1 MVGGGGE
8 SVRVSVERGTARVW
22 KGAREREK
30 KRRAAAV
37 VGAAES
43 SGGEGTH

>member
-1 MVGGGGE
+1 M
-8 SVRVSVERGTARVW
+8 RVSVERGTARVW

-30 KRRAAAV
+30 KRAAAV